1 MFSYFEDKYLLENNC
16 FFENNEM
23 ILDYQFNPN
32 QLFPNSFE
40 SLDHPFKYSESEKE
54 EGNDDKF
61 IRGNDN
67 INVNDQP
74 TLNQKKINQ
83 KTKPTS
89 NSKDKTTITVTGK
102 IFQISKENKKTLIGH
117 KRKFNYGG
125 KHDKFCY
132 DNVTRKAKT
141 KFFDA
146 ILSFVNASIEPIQ
159 IKNPKKYS
167 KKKLY
172 SKPFLLKTNQNIIKT
187 INVVDNQKL
196 LNSKLRDIFS
206 EDISSKLSNYGLD
219 YNRKLIKKIET
230 ENIQKKTIAILQRT
244 FLECLEQFRG
254 SKNYKELQGL
264 EKEYEY
270 VINGLKQ
277 SGESEEY
284 IEMFIEFVSR
294 FENYY
299 LQKKPRPLRYKKK
312 DN

>member
-1 MFSYFEDKYLLENNC
+1 MFPCFEGDDFLENNC
-16 FFENNEM
+16 FIEKNEM

-32 QLFPNSFE
+32 EIYSFE
-40 SLDHPFKYSESEKE
+40 SLDHFFKYSESEKE

-102 IFQISKENKKTLIGH
+102 IFQISKENKKTLIGR
-117 KRKFNYGG
+117 KRRFNYGG

-167 KKKLY
+167 KK
-172 SKPFLLKTNQNIIKT
+172 
-187 INVVDNQKL
+187 
-196 LNSKLRDIFS
+196 
-206 EDISSKLSNYGLD
+206 NY
-219 YNRKLIKKIET
+219 
-230 ENIQKKTIAILQRT
+230 IQSL
-244 FLECLEQFRG
+244 F
-254 SKNYKELQGL
+254 Y
-264 EKEYEY
+264 
-270 VINGLKQ
+270 
-277 SGESEEY
+277 
-284 IEMFIEFVSR
+284 
-294 FENYY
+294 
-299 LQKKPRPLRYKKK
+299 
-312 DN
+312 